1 MSAFLLEMLNG
12 GAVTPELLWL
22 ALLTIY
28 LCKESRRRGL
38 HALDWFSL
46 PASMDL
52 ILAIYI
58 SDLGVCLKAIVIW
71 IWRRFTPGT
80 EFNEMQVMLLILS
93 SSMIVLGALCKI
105 RAWTR
110 PDHGSSPWALACLST
125 AVVIVG
131 MLVLR

>member
-1 MSAFLLEMLNG
+1 MSAFLLEILNG
-12 GAVTPELLWL
+12 SAITPELLWL
-22 ALLTIY
+22 VLLTIY
-28 LCKESRRRGL
+28 LCKETRRRGL
-38 HALDWFSL
+38 HMLDWFSL

-58 SDLGVCLKAIVIW
+58 SDAGVLLKALVVW
-71 IWRRFTPGT
+71 AWRRFTPGA

-93 SSMIVLGALCKI
+93 SSMIVVGALCKI

-110 PDHGSSPWALACLST
+110 HDHGITPWIIATLST
-125 AVVIVG
+125 LAVAIA

>member
-12 GAVTPELLWL
+12 SAVTPELLWL
-22 ALLTIY
+22 VLLTIY
-28 LCKESRRRGL
+28 LCKETRRRGL

-58 SDLGVCLKAIVIW
+58 SDAGVCLKALVIW
-71 IWRRFTPGT
+71 IWRRFTPGA
-80 EFNEMQVMLLILS
+80 EFNQVQVMLLILS
-93 SSMIVLGALCKI
+93 SAMIVVGALCKV

-110 PDHGSSPWALACLST
+110 PDHGSAPWLVACLST
-125 AVVIVG
+125 TAVILV